1 MCGLFGFSRYA
12 NGSFKDINALTRSLA
27 EESTVR
33 GTDAAGIAYCHSGN
47 LRIVK
52 EGRSASLIDFK
63 HPDTVRAVM
72 GHTRHSTQG
81 SEKLP
86 YNNHPFPGHVKST
99 RFALA
104 HNGVLWND
112 DELRKKYHLPKMKI
126 QTDSFIAVQLIEQK
140 RQLNFDS
147 LRYMAEQVEGS
158 FSFSILDQ
166 RDNLYLVKGDS
177 PLSILHFPEEKI
189 YVYASTESILYR
201 ALVDSPLFSY
211 MKQGEYETVPIDN
224 GEILMVRAN
233 GQTERQTFN
242 FKYSTAKN
250 WWEYGTSTYRPTD
263 DPLSVNSYIED
274 LKYVAAYQGY
284 DPEVIDELLRDG
296 FSPWEVEEYLYA

>member
-33 GTDAAGIAYCHSGN
+33 GTDAAGIAYCLSGN

-81 SEKLP
+81 SEKLA

-112 DELRKKYHLPKMKI
+112 EELRKKHHLPKTKI

-140 RQLNFDS
+140 RQLNFES

-177 PLSILHFPEEKI
+177 PLSILHFPKEKI

-201 ALVDSPLFSY
+201 ALVDSPLFSS
-211 MKQGEYETVPIDN
+211 MKQGEYETVLIED
-224 GEILMVRAN
+224 GEILIIHAN
-233 GQTERQTFN
+233 GQTERQSFH
-242 FKYSTAKN
+242 FKYSTVKN
-250 WWEYGTSTYRPTD
+250 WWEYGTSMYRPTA